1 VADVFGFMVGAETCP
16 QQCFDGIQ
24 LTLVPDQDVDVA
36 YRPVSRVGI
45 KSVAVGPRI
54 LLIVVSELGDEHRV
68 VAHFINETVFIID
81 APGPVA
87 GERVL

>member
-1 VADVFGFMVGAETCP
+1 MADVCDFMVGAATCLKK
-16 QQCFDGIQ
+16 CFDG
-24 LTLVPDQDVDVA
+24 LEFVRVPDQDIDVA